1 MAKAYWENAESA
13 DYGFHYTSA
22 AGLVGILTTGSLWMT
37 DQRFMNDPNEG
48 RYCASELD
56 KLLQSREDLESP
68 ALLKDCVKLLRAH
81 QDQEQRQRFVVCFS
95 EKPASLSQFRAYG
108 VYALAFN
115 SKSLYDG
122 LEGPG
127 GLKGFIGIKVTYSA
141 DEKAQRVEQASKFA
155 CETETWARKTYGR
168 SKLDEGLW
176 KSALY
181 NGLYQHFQ
189 FVELGLKA
197 EAFEEEAESRIVL
210 QVNEENSSSI
220 NCRESGGRI
229 IPYVPVQ
236 FGSPTSET
244 CPLTGVVCGPNTD
257 HRAVE
262 MLKARY
268 APHLKVTPSNFQLRT

>member
-122 LEGPG
+122 L
-127 GLKGFIGIKVTYSA
+127 
-141 DEKAQRVEQASKFA
+141 
-155 CETETWARKTYGR
+155 
-168 SKLDEGLW
+168 
-176 KSALY
+176 
-181 NGLYQHFQ
+181 
-189 FVELGLKA
+189 
-197 EAFEEEAESRIVL
+197 
-210 QVNEENSSSI
+210 
-220 NCRESGGRI
+220 
-229 IPYVPVQ
+229 VQ
-236 FGSPTSET
+236 E
-244 CPLTGVVCGPNTD
+244 D
-257 HRAVE
+257 
-262 MLKARY
+262 
-268 APHLKVTPSNFQLRT
+268 